1 LKAPLSSV
9 SLVEI
14 RLANRLVGRL
24 AWHQRR
30 AHFEYDRDFLA
41 AGIELSPFRLPLRA
55 GVQEAPL
62 EPFNGLHGVFN
73 DSLPDGWGR
82 LLIDRKLRLNGIQ
95 PEALTPLDR
104 LAFVGSHGMGA
115 LTYHPQ
121 SQASTDDSA
130 GVINLDQ
137 LAEDTR
143 QVLIDDASAA
153 LEQLLRLGGSPQGA
167 RPKALI
173 GVSQD
178 RSRIVPGDDDLKA
191 GFDHWLVKF
200 RAPTDPED
208 VGAIEQAYAEMARL
222 AGIDMP
228 ETYLF
233 PAAQGPGHFAIKRF
247 DRLGNQRIHMQTASG
262 LLNADHRL
270 PSLTY
275 NDLLKL
281 TRALTRDQKAVDQV
295 FIRMAFNILAHNRDD
310 HTKNHSFLMDANGE
324 WTVSPGYDLT
334 YSVGPG
340 GEHSM
345 AISGEGR
352 RPTLDHILAAAKD
365 GGIVESKVIEMI
377 DKTAA
382 AIRRWP
388 DLAERHGVSPPTIA
402 SITDELDAIRRIVLP
417 VLAPIGGRN
426 D

>member
-1 LKAPLSSV
+1 MEV
-9 SLVEI
+9 
-14 RLANRLVGRL
+14 RLADRLVGRL

-41 AGIELSPFRLPLRA
+41 GGLEISPFRLPLRG
-55 GVQEAPL
+55 GVQQAPL
-62 EPFNGLHGVFN
+62 EPFSGLHGAFN

-82 LLIDRKLRLNGIQ
+82 LLIDRKLSSNGIH

-121 SQASTDDSA
+121 SQASTDDGS
-130 GVINLDQ
+130 GLLNLDA
-137 LAEDTR
+137 LAEGAR
-143 QVLIDDASAA
+143 QVLADEASAA

-173 GVSQD
+173 GVSGD
-178 RSRIVPGDDDLKA
+178 RAAIIHGTDDLPA

-200 RAPTDPED
+200 RAPTDPAD
-208 VGAIEQAYAEMARL
+208 VGAIEQAYAGMARL

-233 PAAQGPGHFAIKRF
+233 PAAGGPGHFAIKRF
-247 DRLGNQRIHMQTASG
+247 DRIGNRRLHMQTASG
-262 LLNADHRL
+262 LLDADHRL

-295 FIRMAFNILAHNRDD
+295 FNRMLFNILAHNRDD
-310 HTKNHSFLMDANGE
+310 HTKNHSFLMEADGS
-324 WTVSPGYDLT
+324 WKVSPGYDLT
-334 YSVGPG
+334 YSAGPG
-340 GEHSM
+340 GEHSL

-352 RPTLDHILAAAKD
+352 SPTLEHILRAAKD
-365 GGIVESKVIEMI
+365 GGIAEAKVTDMLHR
-377 DKTAA
+377 TAA

-388 DLAERHGVSPPTIA
+388 DLAEQCGVLAPTIA
-402 SITDELDAIRRIVLP
+402 TITDQLNAIRRLV
-417 VLAPIGGRN
+417 APKGEP
-426 D
+426 

>member
-1 LKAPLSSV
+1 MTTEFNSV
-9 SLVEI
+9 KLIEV
-14 RLANRLVGRL
+14 RFADRLVGRL

-30 AHFEYDRDFLA
+30 AHFEYDRGFLDS
-41 AGIELSPFRLPLRA
+41 GIELSPFRLPLKD

-62 EPFNGLHGVFN
+62 DPFDGLHGVFN

-82 LLIDRKLRLNGIQ
+82 LLIDRKLRLSGIH

-121 SQASTDDSA
+121 NQASADDSA
-130 GVINLDQ
+130 GLLNLDQ
-137 LAEDTR
+137 LAEDAC
-143 QVLIDDASAA
+143 QVLVDDAGAA
-153 LEQLLRLGGSPQGA
+153 LEKLLRLGGSPQGA

-173 GVSQD
+173 GVSED
-178 RSRIVPGDDDLKA
+178 RSKIIHGEDDLEV

-222 AGIDMP
+222 SGIDMP
-228 ETYLF
+228 ETCLF
-233 PAAQGPGHFAIKRF
+233 PAARGPGHFAIKRF
-247 DRLGNQRIHMQTASG
+247 DRIGNQRIHMQTASG

-295 FIRMAFNILAHNRDD
+295 FIRMLFNILARNRDD
-310 HTKNHSFLMDANGE
+310 HTKNHSFLMDADGS
-324 WTVSPGYDLT
+324 WRVSPGYDLT
-334 YSVGPG
+334 YSTGPG
-340 GEHSM
+340 GEHSL

-352 RPTLDHILAAAKD
+352 KPTYEHILRAAKD
-365 GGIVESKVIEMI
+365 GGVVESKVPDMVH
-377 DKTAA
+377 KVVTA
-382 AIRRWP
+382 INHWP
-388 DLAERHGVSPPTIA
+388 ELAKRFGVSAETIA
-402 SITDELDAIRRIVLP
+402 SITDDLNAIRKSATP
-417 VLAPIGGRN
+417 VLVRSQYPWP
-426 D
+426 